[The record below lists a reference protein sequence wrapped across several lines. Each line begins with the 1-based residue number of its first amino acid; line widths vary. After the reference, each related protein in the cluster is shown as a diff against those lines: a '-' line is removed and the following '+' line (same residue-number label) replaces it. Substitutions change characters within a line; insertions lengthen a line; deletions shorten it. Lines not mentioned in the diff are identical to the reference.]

1 MKKPYKGHLNEEL
14 IDLIEVVADLA
25 EEKAY
30 MDQPG
35 NRDTYVEMSRELS
48 AAKKALYDYFER
60 FWERVE

>member
-30 MDQPG
+30 MDQAG